1 MRAMSHRLIAV
12 VPLAAVL
19 ALAAPASAQEPGL
32 VEGVSKLR
40 TNGIGKV
47 KTNMTIRQAREAAGV
62 HLERSRVGEC
72 VYLVDGPPN
81 TGQGPTMR
89 FHNGKLRY
97 IDVARKG
104 FATRRGV
111 QVGDRVRKVRRLY
124 KRLSSRQNLGGGR
137 DLIWKRGNGRLI
149 FSVAQGRVYRMA
161 GGRMPQV
168 MWMECV

>member
-1 MRAMSHRLIAV
+1 MSSRLIAALPV
-12 VPLAAVL
+12 TLALAA
-19 ALAAPASAQEPGL
+19 AAPASAQAPGL

-47 KTNMTIRQAREAAGV
+47 KTGMTIKEARRAAGV
-62 HLERSRVGEC
+62 HLERSRVGDC

-81 TGQGPTMR
+81 TGQGPTLR
-89 FHNGKLRY
+89 FHNGKLRH
-97 IDVARKG
+97 IDVGRKG

-111 QVGDRVRKVRRLY
+111 EVGDRVRKVRRLY

-137 DLIWKRGNGRLI
+137 DLIWKRGKGRLI

-161 GGRMPQV
+161 GGRAPWVLQ
-168 MWMECV
+168 MECV

>member
-1 MRAMSHRLIAV
+1 MSARLT
-12 VPLAAVL
+12 AALTVSAAL
-19 ALAAPASAQEPGL
+19 GLAAPAAAQAPGL

-47 KTNMTIRQAREAAGV
+47 KTNMTVREAREAAGV
-62 HLERSRVGEC
+62 HLERSRVGDC

-81 TGQGPTMR
+81 TGQGPTLR

-111 QVGDRVRKVRRLY
+111 EVGDRTRKVRRLY
-124 KRLSSRQNLGGGR
+124 KRLKSRQNLGGGR
-137 DLIWKRGNGRLI
+137 DLIWKRGRGRLI
-149 FSVAQGRVYRMA
+149 FSVAQGRVYRIA

>member
-1 MRAMSHRLIAV
+1 MRAMSSRLT
-12 VPLAAVL
+12 AVL
-19 ALAAPASAQEPGL
+19 PVAVTLVLAAPASAQAPGL

-47 KTNMTIRQAREAAGV
+47 KTNMTIREAREAAGV
-62 HLERSRVGEC
+62 HLERSRVGDC

-81 TGQGPTMR
+81 TGQGPTLR
-89 FHNGKLRY
+89 FHNGRLRY

-111 QVGDRVRKVRRLY
+111 EVGDRARKVRRLY

-137 DLIWKRGNGRLI
+137 DLIWKRGRGRLI
-149 FSVAQGRVYRMA
+149 FSLAQGRVYRIA